1 MTIQP
6 AGFVS
11 EALKPKNRT
20 HGARGGQGK
29 FAVALFGGGD
39 ERGGI
44 TFTFYD
50 TATNRQCVR
59 GRHRDHCR
67 VMSQPPAGEG
77 TQAAPPSLIH
87 HNKSIAR
94 GQKMNVS
101 MEGAA

>member
-1 MTIQP
+1 MTIQL

-11 EALKPKNRT
+11 EALKPKNR
-20 HGARGGQGK
+20 ARGGQSK

-44 TFTFYD
+44 TFTFTTLLQID
-50 TATNRQCVR
+50 SASAATTEIIAALCHSHPQ
-59 GRHRDHCR
+59 GRRN
-67 VMSQPPAGEG
+67 AGG
-77 TQAAPPSLIH
+77 TPSLIH

>member
-20 HGARGGQGK
+20 HGARGGQSK

-44 TFTFYD
+44 TFTFTTLLQID
-50 TATNRQCVR
+50 SATAAAAEIIAALCHSHPQ
-59 GRHRDHCR
+59 G
-67 VMSQPPAGEG
+67 SAGG
-77 TQAAPPSLIH
+77 TPVANSPQ
-87 HNKSIAR
+87 
-94 GQKMNVS
+94 
-101 MEGAA
+101 

>member
-20 HGARGGQGK
+20 LGERGAQSK

-44 TFTFYD
+44 AFTFYD
-50 TATNRQCVR
+50 TTTNRQC
-59 GRHRDHCR
+59 GRRRDHCR
-67 VMSQPPAGEG
+67 VMSQPPAGERRRH
-77 TQAAPPSLIH
+77 P
-87 HNKSIAR
+87 R
-94 GQKMNVS
+94 R
-101 MEGAA
+101 

>member
-20 HGARGGQGK
+20 LGERGAQSK

-44 TFTFYD
+44 AFTFYD
-50 TATNRQCVR
+50 TIYYKSAVRPPPRSLPRYVTATRR
-59 GRHRDHCR
+59 G
-67 VMSQPPAGEG
+67 A
-77 TQAAPPSLIH
+77 QAAPPSLIH

-101 MEGAA
+101 IEGAA

>member
-20 HGARGGQGK
+20 TRKGQSK

-44 TFTFYD
+44 TFTFTTLLQID
-50 TATNRQCVR
+50 SAAIAAAEIIAALCHSHPQGGN
-59 GRHRDHCR
+59 
-67 VMSQPPAGEG
+67 AGG
-77 TQAAPPSLIH
+77 IPVANSPQ
-87 HNKSIAR
+87 
-94 GQKMNVS
+94 
-101 MEGAA
+101 

>member
-44 TFTFYD
+44 TFTFTTLLQID
-50 TATNRQCVR
+50 SAAAAANRLV
-59 GRHRDHCR
+59 G
-67 VMSQPPAGEG
+67 
-77 TQAAPPSLIH
+77 L
-87 HNKSIAR
+87 
-94 GQKMNVS
+94 
-101 MEGAA
+101 